1 MKVNRSISIKLYKLF
16 LKYTY
21 PLIIMTST
29 NNRIFY
35 NSSDS
40 YWIDLF
46 SMWVFYNAMS
56 NMAIIL
62 PIFYAIAR
70 YHKPFINNEG
80 LTILFSYALVWVPLV
95 YLLHRRNRIKSL
107 FNRMKV
113 TPLEE
118 VKALKKRYLLRFM
131 LYYMIPTALGFII
144 IFSLP

>member
-21 PLIIMTST
+21 PLIAMTSA

-35 NSSDS
+35 KSTGN
-40 YWIDLF
+40 YWIELI

-62 PIFYAIAR
+62 PIVYAIAR
-70 YHKPFINNEG
+70 YYKPFTKNEG
-80 LTILFSYALVWVPLV
+80 LVILFSYALLWVPLV

-113 TPLEE
+113 IPLEE

>member
-16 LKYTY
+16 FKYTY

-46 SMWVFYNAMS
+46 SMWMFYNVMS

-62 PIFYAIAR
+62 PIVYAIAR

-80 LTILFSYALVWVPLV
+80 LTILFSYAPVWVSLV
-95 YLLHRRNRIKSL
+95 YLLHRQNRIKSL

-113 TPLEE
+113 IPLEE